1 MTHSSSM
8 PPWER
13 FMVPVLEVLSDG
25 QQRSRHELNRA
36 IADHV
41 DMPADQRAEVLN
53 SGQSKADNRIGW
65 ALSMLTRAAAAS
77 RPRRAQYI
85 ITDTGHHLLAQH
97 PNGIT
102 EKDLKDIPAFNDY
115 IPLRA
120 GSVHISTPGPVSPP
134 GPIPVGGDAE
144 LDPVEQIDA
153 GYMRLKA
160 QVSAELLKR
169 LQEQHPDFLELSV
182 LHTLVAMGYGGVD
195 KQARRIGGTG
205 DGGVDGVIDQDKLG
219 LQRIY
224 VQAKRYASDNTVGR
238 EAIQAFVGALHGRNV
253 SNGIFITTSRFSP
266 GAIAYADTIGTRV
279 ILIDGT
285 RLADLMIAYGIGV
298 QTTNTYTVVEL
309 DEDYFE

>member
-1 MTHSSSM
+1 MA
-8 PPWER
+8 
-13 FMVPVLEVLSDG
+13 PVLEVLSDG
-25 QQRSRHELNRA
+25 QQRSRRELYSA
-36 IADHV
+36 VVDHV
-41 DMPADQRAEVLN
+41 DMPADQRASVLN
-53 SGQSKADNRIGW
+53 SGQPMAENRIGW
-65 ALSMLTRAAAAS
+65 ALSMLTRAAAVS
-77 RPRRAQYI
+77 RPRRAQYV
-85 ITDTGHHLLAQH
+85 ITGTGHHLLAQH
-97 PNGIT
+97 PDGIT
-102 EKDLKDIPAFNDY
+102 EKHLTDIPAYNEY

-120 GSVHISTPGPVSPP
+120 ASAHIPPPGSVSAPGPEPAAA
-134 GPIPVGGDAE
+134 DAE
-144 LDPVEQIDA
+144 LNPVEQIDA
-153 GYMRLKA
+153 GYTRLKA

-169 LQEQHPDFLELSV
+169 LQEQHPDFLERSV

-253 SNGIFITTSRFSP
+253 TNGIFITTSRFSP

-279 ILIDGT
+279 ILIDGA
-285 RLADLMIAYGIGV
+285 RLADLMITYGIGV